1 HAAGPSAHIHSRPA
15 SGVTWVL
22 GHRRLAWSWGPP
34 RFVRYACASRHSRP
48 VCLRG
53 DDLSTENLFGLT
65 QTSHL
70 SETLRGCVGPGM
82 GISILVALSCLTRV
96 PHEVG
101 LRARRAGHSLFVSP
115 DFHGCPQLMYNTKFM
130 GEPTGSAAA
139 HARPQRKLVRVSP
152 RGFCAGVVR
161 AVEIVERALELFRPP
176 VYVHHEIVHNRYVVD
191 QPRNRSLRV
200 IDATCP
206 LVTKV
211 HMEALRFARESR
223 TIILIGHRDHQEI
236 IGTSGEAPDR
246 TLVVGSVE
254 EVDRLEVEDPD
265 RLAFLTQ
272 TTLSL
277 YDTQEIVA
285 RLRQRFPNILGPASD
300 DICYATQNR
309 QEAVEQIG
317 KEVDL
322 ILVVGSANSSNS
334 NRLVEVSQRGGTQA
348 RLIEDAN
355 DIDPVWLE
363 GVGSV
368 GLTAGASAPEVLV
381 QQVSER
387 LASLGFSEQS
397 DLDFIREDVRFTLP
411 PELVSIVPAAA
422 ATGSSTN

>member
-191 QPRNRSLRV
+191 QLRKRGAIFVESVEEVPNGAVLIFSAHGVPPAVREDALNRSLRV

-223 TIILIGHRDHQEI
+223 TIIFDCHRDHREI
-236 IGTSGEAPDR
+236 IGT
-246 TLVVGSVE
+246 
-254 EVDRLEVEDPD
+254 
-265 RLAFLTQ
+265 
-272 TTLSL
+272 
-277 YDTQEIVA
+277 
-285 RLRQRFPNILGPASD
+285 
-300 DICYATQNR
+300 
-309 QEAVEQIG
+309 
-317 KEVDL
+317 
-322 ILVVGSANSSNS
+322 
-334 NRLVEVSQRGGTQA
+334 
-348 RLIEDAN
+348 
-355 DIDPVWLE
+355 
-363 GVGSV
+363 
-368 GLTAGASAPEVLV
+368 
-381 QQVSER
+381 
-387 LASLGFSEQS
+387 
-397 DLDFIREDVRFTLP
+397 
-411 PELVSIVPAAA
+411 
-422 ATGSSTN
+422 